1 MIREVLSFK
10 EFEKKPPV
18 LMDIGASGK
27 LHSEWKKIAKYSV
40 CIAFDADN
48 RDFEYIENDKFEFK
62 KLYIINKIVT
72 ESDGNDNFY
81 LTKSPHCSSSL
92 PPNSDRLK
100 DWSFSELFQVE
111 RIVELET
118 ISLPTILNKLSIN
131 YIDWFKT
138 DSQGTDLRL
147 FRSLGSEIISN
158 VIVAEFEPGINDAYL
173 DEDKMHSV
181 MSFMEDYPFW
191 LSDLVIKG
199 TQRINSATF
208 KKNFNKIDQRFFSCL
223 LRKSAFWGEMTYIN
237 TFKRKEISNKR
248 DLLLGWIFCT
258 INQQHG
264 FAFELAQIGKSLF
277 DDQVFEI
284 LKSDSIRSIK
294 KNRWKLPF
302 YLAKKIYSKFYV
314 LAVN

>member
-1 MIREVLSFK
+1 MDMIREVLSFK

-18 LMDIGASGK
+18 LIDIGASGN
-27 LHSEWKKIAKYSV
+27 LHPEWEKIAKYSV
-40 CIAFDADN
+40 CIAFDADS
-48 RDFEYIENDKFEFK
+48 RDFEYIENDKSKFK
-62 KLYIINKIVT
+62 KLYIIDKVVSEN
-72 ESDGNDNFY
+72 DGKYKFY

-92 PPNSDRLK
+92 PPNSNGLK

-181 MSFMEDYPFW
+181 MSFMKDYPFW

-199 TQRINSATF
+199 TQRINSSTF
-208 KKNFNKIDQRFFSCL
+208 KENFNKIEQRFFSSL

-237 TFKRKEISNKR
+237 SFKQHENLNKR
-248 DLLLGWIFCT
+248 NLLLGWIFCT
-258 INQQHG
+258 IKQQHG
-264 FAFELAQIGKSLF
+264 FALELAQIGKSLS
-277 DDQVFEI
+277 DDQRFET
-284 LKSDSIRSIK
+284 LKNDSIKAIK
-294 KNRWKLPF
+294 ANRWRISI
-302 YLAKKIYSKFYV
+302 YLAKKVYSKFFRF
-314 LAVN
+314 

>member
-1 MIREVLSFK
+1 MDMIREVLSFK

-18 LMDIGASGK
+18 LIDIGASGK
-27 LHSEWKKIAKYSV
+27 LHSEWKKIAKYCV

-48 RDFEYIENDKFEFK
+48 RDFEYIENDKSEFK

-72 ESDGNDNFY
+72 ENDGTDKFY
-81 LTKSPHCSSSL
+81 LTKSPYCSSSL

-100 DWSFSELFQVE
+100 DWYFSELFYVE

-118 ISLPTILNKLSIN
+118 VSLPTVLNKLAIN

-147 FRSLGSEIISN
+147 FRNLGSEIISN
-158 VIVAEFEPGINDAYL
+158 VIIAEFEPGINDSYL
-173 DEDKMHSV
+173 NEDKMHSV
-181 MSFMEDYPFW
+181 MSFMEKYPFW

-199 TQRINSATF
+199 TQRIKSTNL
-208 KKNFNKIDQRFFSCL
+208 KNNFNKLEQRFFSCFL
-223 LRKSAFWGEMTYIN
+223 KRTAFWGEMTYIN
-237 TFKRKEISNKR
+237 TFEQKEILNQR

-264 FAFELAQIGKSLF
+264 FAFELAQIGESLF
-277 DDQVFEI
+277 EDQRFET
-284 LKSDSIRSIK
+284 LKNESIRTIK
-294 KNRWKLPF
+294 ANRWRMPI
-302 YLAKKIYSKFYV
+302 YLAKRVYSKFFRF
-314 LAVN
+314 